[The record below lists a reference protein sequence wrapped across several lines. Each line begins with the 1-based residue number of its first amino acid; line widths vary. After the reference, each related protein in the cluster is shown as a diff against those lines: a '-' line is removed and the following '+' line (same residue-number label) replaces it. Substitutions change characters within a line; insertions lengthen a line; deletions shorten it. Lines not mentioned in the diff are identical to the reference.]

1 MDKGLI
7 SIVIPNYNGI
17 EHLQTCF
24 ESIYRQDYRNYKII
38 MLDNGSADD
47 SVNFTK
53 KNYPEVELIIF
64 NYNTG
69 FAKAV
74 NKGIKLALKKYN
86 PSYILLLNND
96 VELEKNFLSTAIDT
110 FENVLKVDI
119 IAAKMMNFYSR
130 DTIDDTGNFI
140 TKKGGT
146 PYPRGN
152 TQKDTGQYDKPEFI
166 FGACAGA
173 AFYKKGVF
181 EKAGFFDEDFFAYL
195 EDIDF
200 SFRAQLYG
208 FKCYYQPK
216 AICYHK
222 RGGSSIS
229 TYRFQVKMNERNV
242 VWLRIKNYPILL
254 YILYQP
260 LFVISRTIKFAL
272 LLKNHGFK
280 ILGAALWGYI
290 LGLLKIFQQ
299 IPKRMKIQKNRI
311 VSSNYILSLFR

>member
-1 MDKGLI
+1 M
-7 SIVIPNYNGI
+7 V
-17 EHLQTCF
+17 
-24 ESIYRQDYRNYKII
+24 
-38 MLDNGSADD
+38 DNGSDDD

-53 KNYPEVELIIF
+53 KNYHEVELITF
-64 NYNTG
+64 NFNTG

-74 NKGIKLALKKYN
+74 NEGIKLALEKFN

-96 VELEKNFLSTAIDT
+96 IELGKNFFSIAADT
-110 FENVLKVDI
+110 FENVPEAGM
-119 IAAKMMNFYSR
+119 IAVKMMNFYSR
-130 DTIDDTGNFI
+130 DIIDDTGNFI

-152 TQKDTGQYDKPEFI
+152 AQKDIGQFDHGEFI

-173 AFYKKGVF
+173 AFYKKEVF
-181 EKAGFFDEDFFAYL
+181 KRVGFFDEDFFAYL

-208 FKCYYQPK
+208 VKCFYQPK
-216 AICYHK
+216 AVCYHK
-222 RGGSSIS
+222 RGGSTIS

-272 LLKNHGFK
+272 LLKNHGPK
-280 ILGAALWGYI
+280 IFTAVLWGYI
-290 LGLLKIFQQ
+290 LGLSKIFNQ
-299 IPKRMKIQKNRI
+299 IPKRMKIQKNKAVI
-311 VSSNYILSLFR
+311 TKYILSLFR